1 MIIIVIII
9 ITIVIT
15 ITIIVSIKGAYYKME
30 TIFMNT
36 EDSKTTQIYIGF
48 DR

>member
-1 MIIIVIII
+1 MIIIVII

-36 EDSKTTQIYIGF
+36 ENSKTTQIYIGF

>member
-15 ITIIVSIKGAYYKME
+15 ITIIVTIKGAYYKME
-30 TIFMNT
+30 TIFMNA
-36 EDSKTTQIYIGF
+36 ENSKTTQIYTGF